1 MPAVLLVKSAS
12 TNKRGEASSGPHA
25 HRLDEATDMGDPF
38 VELAAEIE
46 HLVGEAKAQVI
57 RAEDM
62 ELLAQRRQVVFPG
75 EFGAAAELPRVQ
87 QKHARPFAVMLGA
100 RLEVMRPD
108 PVDADVMSGLHSGS
122 PLPRRS
128 ISSSTPDAR
137 MALRG
142 LPIMAISC
150 FTPAFP
156 RVLGRDPTGTI
167 TGQT

>member
-1 MPAVLLVKSAS
+1 MPPVLLVKSAS

-75 EFGAAAELPRVQ
+75 EFGAFQRSRGHGEPCARSAPRPIWPLRILFRRLHLLYYGCPQ
-87 QKHARPFAVMLGA
+87 QSGETCSRIEARPAQPVDRTVAAHQSRCFAVA
-100 RLEVMRPD
+100 DQRIVFD
-108 PVDADVMSGLHSGS
+108 P
-122 PLPRRS
+122 
-128 ISSSTPDAR
+128 
-137 MALRG
+137 
-142 LPIMAISC
+142 
-150 FTPAFP
+150 
-156 RVLGRDPTGTI
+156 
-167 TGQT
+167 